1 LRYAW
6 GEKEGFC
13 GKQGIFLMK
22 KTIESSD
29 LQIMA
34 TARLPRD
41 GDVYLP
47 RPLFGGWLHGVY
59 RRLPRRL
66 SRQIML
72 LTAACLMVS
81 ILGYGAYTAQKQTDL
96 LRSTITTYM
105 AALAQNV
112 ATVDAQFLLVD
123 DLVSI
128 ELVSMQTAT
137 TPSVLLV
144 EVMDASGKLLSEVA
158 YENGRSIPKFSH
170 EIRQVPKTPQALT
183 QVEKPVVK
191 AIQAEV
197 RSAWHPIVA
206 GSVVGWVR
214 VSYQLERLNQAAIA
228 IWTQAL
234 LVMVLA
240 MLMML
245 GLLGL
250 LLRPP
255 MRALQL
261 ATQFATD
268 LDHALGAKIDVSSE
282 ATEIQALGEALNQVS
297 ARLFAQNRALNNQ
310 KFALDQHAIV
320 SITDL
325 NGTICYA
332 NDFFCE
338 ITGYLQ
344 SELIGKNHRIINS
357 GFHSAVFFEVLWDT
371 ISNGKVWHGA
381 IRNRSKNGKYYWV
394 DSTIVPLL
402 GADGMP
408 EQYIAI
414 RTDITDMKNFEHSL
428 QEAKTNAEG
437 ASIAKGQFLANMS
450 HEIRTPMNAILGM
463 LKLLKNTEL
472 SPRQLDYTH
481 KTEGA
486 AQSLLGLLND
496 ILDFSK
502 MDAGKMALNPE
513 PFYLDRLLRD
523 LSVILSANV
532 GSKQLEVLF
541 DIDPATPQVMI
552 GDMLR
557 LRQVLINLAGNA
569 IKFTASGEVVVQI
582 KVLSRVGAET
592 TLSILVRDSGIGISP
607 ENSQHIFDGFSQA
620 EASTTRRFGGTGLG
634 LSICKR
640 LVEMMGGQL
649 SLDSEL
655 GQGSSFYFTLAMV
668 ATDELPNE
676 VDQVCPRPQSLENLQ
691 VLLVDDH
698 ATAREI
704 MVDMGRSLG
713 WQMDEVSS
721 GLEAL
726 ARVEEQLNDRAKTPY
741 QLILMDWK
749 MPDMDGWETS
759 LRIRQISAISKDLII
774 VMVTTHGRELL
785 AQRSSEEQAALNGF
799 LVKPV
804 TASMLFDA
812 VADAQASLLNLRV
825 GPAVASVKPQRL
837 AGLHVLVV
845 EDNLLNQQVAQE
857 LLNAEGALVE
867 LAANGQLGIDAI
879 AKTPRP
885 FDVVLM
891 DLQMPIMDGY
901 TATHIIR
908 HGMGLRNLPIIAMTA
923 NAMATDR
930 EACLAAGMNDHIGKP
945 FDLAHL
951 VRILQSQVRHAHRQ
965 VAASL
970 VEASKSVI
978 EEVLPEEDDV
988 DTLGALERL
997 GNNTALYT
1005 RVLQSYLVEISS
1017 IPDQLDVLLQAG
1029 KHEDA
1034 CRLMHTLKGLSAT
1047 VGASYLAAVAK
1058 SAESTLK
1065 QAVRSVEGDDLAAQ
1079 IRAAVLSTS
1088 HIMSQIAQMAVLPV
1102 IAVTEPA
1109 LDTQQLLA
1117 DIQELHGLLRGSDM
1131 LAFDVHARLQKT
1143 HARSAANELKAL
1155 YDAMGEFDFSRG
1167 LQQCETLLQKYGAL
1181 N

>member
-1 LRYAW
+1 MN
-6 GEKEGFC
+6 KEFHQADVGAA
-13 GKQGIFLMK
+13 I
-22 KTIESSD
+22 D
-29 LQIMA
+29 LSPRSLLGCCLLA
-34 TARLPRD
+34 TYRCLPRS
-41 GDVYLP
+41 L
-47 RPLFGGWLHGVY
+47 L
-59 RRLPRRL
+59 
-66 SRQIML
+66 RQIML
-72 LTAACLMVS
+72 LTTLCLMVS
-81 ILGYGAYTAQKQTDL
+81 ILSYGAYTAHKQTDL
-96 LRSTITTYM
+96 LRTTIATHM
-105 AALAQNV
+105 AALAQNL

-128 ELVSMQTAT
+128 ELISMQTAT
-137 TPSVLLV
+137 SPSILLL
-144 EVMDASGKLLSEVA
+144 EVMDTSGKLLSEVV
-158 YENGRSIPKFSH
+158 YEKGLAIPRFTH
-170 EIRQVPKTPQALT
+170 EIRQVPKIAQPITLIEESLANT
-183 QVEKPVVK
+183 V
-191 AIQAEV
+191 QAER

-206 GSVVGWVR
+206 GSLVGWVR
-214 VSYQLERLNQAAIA
+214 VSYQLDSLNQAAIA
-228 IWTQAL
+228 IWMQAL
-234 LVMVLA
+234 LVIVLA
-240 MLMML
+240 MVAML
-245 GLLGL
+245 GLLTL

-268 LDHALGAKIDVSSE
+268 LDHSLGAKIDLSNE
-282 ATEIQALGEALNQVS
+282 ATEIQALGSALNQVS

-338 ITGYLQ
+338 ITGYLR
-344 SELIGKNHRIINS
+344 SELLGKNHRIINS
-357 GFHSAVFFEVLWDT
+357 GFHSEAFFKALWAT
-371 ISNGKVWHGA
+371 IARGEVWHGE
-381 IRNRSKNGKYYWV
+381 IKNRRKNGEHYWV

-402 GADGMP
+402 NEDGMP

-414 RTDITDMKNFEHSL
+414 RTDITEIKDFEFSL
-428 QEAKTNAEG
+428 QEAKANAE
-437 ASIAKGQFLANMS
+437 AATQAKSQFLANMS

-472 SPRQLDYTH
+472 SAQQLDYTS

-502 MDAGKMALNPE
+502 MEAGKLELNPE
-513 PFYLDRLLRD
+513 PFCVDRLLRD
-523 LSVILSANV
+523 LAVVLSANV
-532 GSKQLEVLF
+532 GAKQLEVLF
-541 DIDPATPQVMI
+541 DIDPATPKGMI

-569 IKFTASGEVVVQI
+569 IKFTAAGEVVVQI
-582 KVLSRVGAET
+582 KVLAKVGIDT
-592 TLSILVRDSGIGISP
+592 TLHISIRDSGIGISA
-607 ENSQHIFDGFSQA
+607 ENQQHIFDGFSQA

-649 SLDSEL
+649 MLDSEL
-655 GQGSSFYFTLAMV
+655 GQGSTFYFILTLP
-668 ATDELPNE
+668 ATDELPKE
-676 VDQVCPRPQSLENLQ
+676 PDPPYLPSHSLENLQ
-691 VLLVDDH
+691 VLVVDDH
-698 ATAREI
+698 ANAREFMLE
-704 MVDMGRSLG
+704 MVRSLG
-713 WQMDEVSS
+713 WYADEAK
-721 GLEAL
+721 GGMEAL
-726 ARVEEQLNDRAKTPY
+726 AMVEARANTAKAGY
-741 QLILMDWK
+741 QVVFMDWK
-749 MPDMDGWETS
+749 MPDIDGWEAS
-759 LRIRQISAISKDLII
+759 LRIRQMCSVADAPII

-785 AQRSSEEQAALNGF
+785 AQRSSEEHAALNGF

-812 VADAQASLLNLRV
+812 VAEAKAGVLNLR
-825 GPAVASVKPQRL
+825 ASHPRMAGSKPQRL
-837 AGLHVLVV
+837 AGLHILVV

-857 LLNAEGALVE
+857 LLSAEGAQVE

-879 AKTPRP
+879 TKAPRP

-908 HGMGLRNLPIIAMTA
+908 QGMGRTALPIIAMTA
-923 NAMATDR
+923 NAMAVDR

-951 VRILQSQVRHAHRQ
+951 VNILQSQVKHAHRQ

-970 VEASKSVI
+970 VDASISVI
-978 EEVLPEEDDV
+978 EGVLPKEDDV
-988 DTLGALERL
+988 DRAGALERL

-1017 IPDQLDVLLQAG
+1017 IPDQMEPLLQAG
-1029 KHEDA
+1029 NYAEA
-1034 CRLMHTLKGLSAT
+1034 GRLMHTLKGLSAT

-1058 SAESTLK
+1058 NAESELK
-1065 QAVRSVEGDDLAAQ
+1065 QAMPSVDELSAQ

-1088 HIMSQIAQMAVLPV
+1088 LVMSQVAQMAVLPA
-1102 IAVTEPA
+1102 IALTESA
-1109 LDTQQLLA
+1109 LDKQQLLV
-1117 DIQELHGLLRGSDM
+1117 DIQELHALLRGSDM

-1143 HARSAANELKAL
+1143 HAHTAAGELKAL
-1155 YDAMGEFDFSRG
+1155 YDAMGAFDFSRG
-1167 LQQCETLLQKYGAL
+1167 LKQCETLLQKYGAL